1 MLKLLAIGLFGLVLI
16 LATGTPGR
24 AVKLKI
30 DANPELSEIV
40 IVSNEALPTLDAVI
54 RDFAKSHQFRLS
66 MAVGYPRHDLI
77 AELKRHDLKLMVANP
92 LPDPRE
98 VHLFAYL
105 VPDSQIELGEMQAL
119 LSELKCQLLPGC
131 M

>member
-1 MLKLLAIGLFGLVLI
+1 MLKLLAIGLFGLALI
-16 LATGTPGR
+16 LATGTPVD
-24 AVKLKI
+24 AKKLKI
-30 DANPELSEIV
+30 EANPDLSEIV

-54 RDFAKSHQFRLS
+54 RSSAKSNQFKLS
-66 MAVGYPRHDLI
+66 MTVGYPRYDLI
-77 AELKRHDLKLMVANP
+77 AELRRHDLKLMVANP
-92 LPDPRE
+92 LPDRRE